1 MQVESGIDKL
11 THNSAVR
18 LNRRRFIQCAAAAT
32 MSLLAGRV
40 AGAAVKK
47 PTICVFSKHLQYLDY
62 PALAA
67 KCRELGLEGV
77 DLTVRSGGHVLPERV
92 EEDLPKA
99 VEAIRAE
106 GLEVP
111 MITTRYQRASDEH
124 CETVLKTAS
133 GLDIPYFRIGDHSY
147 DRDRP
152 LPEQMKEVAEDLKT
166 LAALCEQYNMTAGY
180 HNHSGMNRVGA
191 PLWDLYRIFE
201 MVDVPRIGSNFDLGH
216 TVVEGAFGDWDL
228 STRLLAPHVNMV
240 AVKDFVFE
248 GNRPKWVPL
257 GEGIVPVRD
266 MLRHLHAA
274 QFSGPISLHFEYN
287 AGGHEGL
294 EADIGRAVKHL
305 ATELRRAGYR

>member
-1 MQVESGIDKL
+1 MQDK
-11 THNSAVR
+11 TQSEMFR
-18 LNRRRFIQCAAAAT
+18 PRRAPHLKRRQFLQCAAAST
-32 MSLLAGRV
+32 LAVMTARRAV
-40 AGAAVKK
+40 AEVKK
-47 PTICVFSKHLQYLDY
+47 PMICVFSKHLQYLDY

-67 KCRELGLEGV
+67 KCRELGLEGI

-111 MITTRYQRASDEH
+111 MITTRYKRASDAH

-133 GLDIPYFRIGDHSY
+133 ALDIPYFRIGDHSY
-147 DRDRP
+147 DADRS
-152 LPEQMKEVAEDLKT
+152 LPAQMQEVAEDLKT
-166 LAALCEQYNMTAGY
+166 LAALCAQYDMTAGY
-180 HNHSGMNRVGA
+180 HNHSGFNRVGA

-201 MVDVPRIGSNFDLGH
+201 MVNSPRIGSNFDLGH
-216 TVVEGAFGDWDL
+216 TVVEGAYGDWDI
-228 STRLLAPHVNMV
+228 STRLMAPQVKMV

-266 MLRHLHAA
+266 MLRHLHDAD
-274 QFSGPISLHFEYN
+274 FTGPISLHFEYN
-287 AGGHEGL
+287 AGGKEGL
-294 EADIGRAVKHL
+294 EAHIGRAVKIL
-305 ATELRRAGYR
+305 ATNIRRAGYR